1 MNAYWR
7 ELFKAIHEGYW
18 VSIEYHNKQE
28 KTTNYWIR
36 IKDLDPLN
44 RTLFVEGMHLGMYT
58 LKDLKLFIDSIT
70 DAKVIEG
77 SYAPVNET
85 LVKDISDNPE
95 KYKSIFS
102 NVANMKILNYLADC
116 NRMDQNPYETKFA
129 LVDHV
134 DDEVLENQTL
144 NLSEE
149 QFKQIVRGFENKK
162 KKSDTYHNLQF
173 SQFGINILSLHTNRG
188 KYILAYQPLR
198 LDVSHRQ
205 LSAFGDIVICSEFTI
220 NGTRQSIRQYLD
232 ADDIHLLDDFK
243 QNAEKIRNAIA
254 ENNPNVRIDD
264 MPYLIQVA
272 RDSLISLDAEYSG
285 ILKMYAADTVT
296 IPIQAF
302 FGELTVHSRR
312 KKSYPFALVNKQ
324 INMDQLLAMNHAM
337 RYPVSYVQGPPGT
350 GKTMTIMNTIIT
362 AFFNNRTVLFASS
375 NNHPIDELVNKLKS
389 IKYQNHMVPFPV
401 IRLGNTEVTLN
412 SLKELRSVLRSI
424 QNIAIYE
431 STLDKNLKQRTEQA
445 RHLTELLDKYDTKLD
460 LLERKD
466 AIDQLLRNNK
476 QMNFSIQ
483 IETQQIPEIEKQ
495 IRAIGDFNVDDA
507 LSYVDTDFNELLK
520 YLNYTSIKYLKRIF
534 EPKNE
539 DLMKILKIHDD
550 KMLVKEFNQYLSNP
564 DNLKKFMRIF
574 PVIATTCISAH
585 RLGSPEPVFDMVIL
599 DEASQCNN
607 AVSLVPIIRGNNL
620 MLVGDPQQLQPVILL
635 SQNDSNQ
642 LRKKYNVTKEYD
654 YCTNSIY
661 KTYLACDRV
670 SDEVLLSHHYRCD
683 PRIIGFNNR
692 KYYNSKLQMNGSK
705 KNDTP
710 LVYIDVQD
718 NNSTVKNT
726 APKEVD
732 EIIHYVQSS
741 PEKSIGVIT
750 PFVKQKE
757 LIQKE
762 LELHNIR
769 NVDCGTVHAFQGD
782 EKDVILFSLSV
793 TNQTRPETYN
803 WLKNNRELIN
813 VSTSRAREKLML
825 ISSSNAINHLHQSEG
840 QDDIYDLVEYV
851 KSSGTYQV
859 AQHPVESRALGIRPY
874 STETEEAFMTNLN
887 HALDTA
893 FTDGSRYT
901 VHKEVPI
908 SQVFLDN
915 PSYSDFFYRGR
926 FDFVVYRVVQ
936 RQELPILAI
945 ELDGKEHRDDTV
957 VKQRDA
963 KKEAICH
970 EHGFELIRVDNTY
983 ARRYHYIKEIL
994 IKYFKA

>member
-1 MNAYWR
+1 M
-7 ELFKAIHEGYW
+7 
-18 VSIEYHNKQE
+18 
-28 KTTNYWIR
+28 
-36 IKDLDPLN
+36 
-44 RTLFVEGMHLGMYT
+44 
-58 LKDLKLFIDSIT
+58 
-70 DAKVIEG
+70 
-77 SYAPVNET
+77 
-85 LVKDISDNPE
+85 
-95 KYKSIFS
+95 
-102 NVANMKILNYLADC
+102 
-116 NRMDQNPYETKFA
+116 
-129 LVDHV
+129 DHV

-144 NLSEE
+144 NLTEE

-162 KKSDTYHNLQF
+162 KKSETSHNLQF

-198 LDVSHRQ
+198 LDVTHRK
-205 LSAFGDIVICSEFTI
+205 LSAQGDIVICSEFTI

-232 ADDIHLLDDFK
+232 ADDIHLLNNFK
-243 QNAEKIRNAIA
+243 RNAEKIRNAIA

-264 MPYLIQVA
+264 MPYLIQVS
-272 RDSLISLDAEYSG
+272 RDSLISLDSEYSG
-285 ILKMYAADTVT
+285 ILKMYASDNVT
-296 IPIQAF
+296 PPIQAF

-312 KKSYPFALVNKQ
+312 KKSYPFALISKQ

-337 RYPVSYVQGPPGT
+337 RYPISYVQGPPGT
-350 GKTMTIMNTIIT
+350 GKTMTILNTIIT
-362 AFFNNRTVLFASS
+362 AFFNSRTVLFASS

-389 IKYQNHMVPFPV
+389 IKYQNHTIPFPV

-412 SLKELRSVLRSI
+412 SLKELRSVIRSI
-424 QNIAIYE
+424 QNISVYE
-431 STLDKNLKQRTEQA
+431 STLDKNQKQRTEQA
-445 RHLTELLDKYDTKLD
+445 RHLTELLDKYDTELD

-466 AIDQLLRNNK
+466 AIDQLLCSNR

-483 IETQQIPEIEKQ
+483 IETQQIPEIDRQ
-495 IRAIGDFNVDDA
+495 IQAIGNFDVEDA

-520 YLNYTSIKYLKRIF
+520 YLNFTSIKYLKRIF
-534 EPKNE
+534 EPKNQ
-539 DLMKILKIHDD
+539 DLFNILKIHDD
-550 KMLVKEFNQYLSNP
+550 KDLIKVFNQYLSNP
-564 DNLKKFMRIF
+564 DNLRKFMRIF

-585 RLGSPEPVFDMVIL
+585 RLGNPEPVFDMVIL

-635 SQNDSNQ
+635 SQNDSDQ
-642 LRKKYNVTKEYD
+642 LRKKYCVTKEYD
-654 YCTNSIY
+654 YCANSIY

-683 PRIIGFNNR
+683 SRIIGFNNR
-692 KYYNSKLQMNGSK
+692 KYYNGKLQMNGAK

-718 NNSTVKNT
+718 NNSTIKNT

-732 EIIHYVQSS
+732 EIIHYIQSS
-741 PEKSIGVIT
+741 PDKSIGVIT
-750 PFVKQKE
+750 PFVKQKD

-762 LELHNIR
+762 LETHNIR

-813 VSTSRAREKLML
+813 VSTSRAREKLMV
-825 ISSSNAINHLHQSEG
+825 ISSSNAISHLHQSEG
-840 QDDIYDLVEYV
+840 QDDIYDLVQYV

-874 STETEEAFMTNLN
+874 STETEEAFMTSLN
-887 HALDTA
+887 HALDNA
-893 FTDGSRYT
+893 FTDGNRYT

-915 PSYSDFFYRGR
+915 PSYTDFFYRGR
-926 FDFVVYRVVQ
+926 FDFVVYRIVQ
-936 RQELPILAI
+936 RQEIPVLAI
-945 ELDGKEHRDDTV
+945 ELDGKEHRDDSV

-983 ARRYHYIKEIL
+983 ARRYHYIKDIL
-994 IKYFKA
+994 IQYFRG

>member
-1 MNAYWR
+1 
-7 ELFKAIHEGYW
+7 
-18 VSIEYHNKQE
+18 
-28 KTTNYWIR
+28 
-36 IKDLDPLN
+36 
-44 RTLFVEGMHLGMYT
+44 
-58 LKDLKLFIDSIT
+58 
-70 DAKVIEG
+70 
-77 SYAPVNET
+77 
-85 LVKDISDNPE
+85 
-95 KYKSIFS
+95 
-102 NVANMKILNYLADC
+102 
-116 NRMDQNPYETKFA
+116 
-129 LVDHV
+129 
-134 DDEVLENQTL
+134 
-144 NLSEE
+144 
-149 QFKQIVRGFENKK
+149 
-162 KKSDTYHNLQF
+162 
-173 SQFGINILSLHTNRG
+173 
-188 KYILAYQPLR
+188 
-198 LDVSHRQ
+198 
-205 LSAFGDIVICSEFTI
+205 
-220 NGTRQSIRQYLD
+220 
-232 ADDIHLLDDFK
+232 
-243 QNAEKIRNAIA
+243 
-254 ENNPNVRIDD
+254 
-264 MPYLIQVA
+264 MPYLIQVS

-424 QNIAIYE
+424 QNIAVYE
-431 STLDKNLKQRTEQA
+431 STLDKNLNQRTEQA

-507 LSYVDTDFNELLK
+507 LNYVDTDFNELLK

-585 RLGSPEPVFDMVIL
+585 RLGGPEPVFDMVIL

-726 APKEVD
+726 APREVD

-741 PEKSIGVIT
+741 PGKSIGVIT

-762 LELHNIR
+762 LELHNIH

-825 ISSSNAINHLHQSEG
+825 ISSSNAISHLHQSEG

-915 PSYSDFFYRGR
+915 PSYTDFFYRGR

-994 IKYFKA
+994 IQYFKA